1 MSGRIVIT
9 GADGTVAEG
18 GNQERRYARPRPP
31 EWSRFTLTLAD
42 GSLVLVDP
50 RRLGR
55 VWLNPDIGALGPD
68 STQVTPAQ
76 FRAWHDGGTTT
87 VEARLLD

>member
-1 MSGRIVIT
+1 M
-9 GADGTVAEG
+9 
-18 GNQERRYARPRPP
+18 
-31 EWSRFTLTLAD
+31 
-42 GSLVLVDP
+42 LVDP